1 VLLTFIQ
8 WYPAIKPLQLWE
20 NYNSANKRQSVTM
33 NQILTQKWFLL
44 QNIKDSSL
52 NRNGVFENGAWTYN
66 AVARLAE
73 FRQTFPNLN

>member
-1 VLLTFIQ
+1 
-8 WYPAIKPLQLWE
+8 
-20 NYNSANKRQSVTM
+20 M

-52 NRNGVFENGAWTYN
+52 NRNGVFKNGAWTYS